1 MQLLAPS
8 FKLKAMQPQTF
19 IFFGPSG
26 SGKGTQA
33 NLLIEKLK
41 QVDPD
46 RKVLYLETGG
56 KLREFSKQESFS
68 AKKTKEVIDSG
79 GLMPEFLPIWIWSQ
93 FFVDNMTGDEHLV
106 IDGISRKLHE
116 AWILDTALQ
125 FYNRIQPVVIS
136 IIVSPEW
143 ATDRLEE
150 RGRVDDKAEEIKR
163 RMEWYEKSVKPAL
176 EHFKSNSY
184 YKFIEVNGEQDREDV
199 HREILSKINL

>member
-1 MQLLAPS
+1 MIN
-8 FKLKAMQPQTF
+8 PQTF

-33 NLLIEKLK
+33 KLLIEKLK
-41 QVDPD
+41 EKDPNTE
-46 RKVLYLETGG
+46 VLYLETGQ
-56 KLREFSKQESFS
+56 KLREFAKEQSFS
-68 AKKTKEVIDSG
+68 AQKTKEVIDSG

-93 FFVDNMTGDEHLV
+93 FFVDNMTGAEHLV
-106 IDGISRKLHE
+106 VDGISRKLHE
-116 AWILDTALQ
+116 AWILDTALR
-125 FYNRIQPVVIS
+125 FYSRVEPVVIS

-176 EHFKSNSY
+176 EHFKTNSY
-184 YKFIEVNGEQDREDV
+184 YKFVEINGEQSIEAV
-199 HREILSKINL
+199 HKEILEKINL

>member
-1 MQLLAPS
+1 MIN
-8 FKLKAMQPQTF
+8 PQTF

-33 NLLIEKLK
+33 KLLIEKLK
-41 QVDPD
+41 EKDPNTE
-46 RKVLYLETGG
+46 VLYLETGQ
-56 KLREFSKQESFS
+56 KLREFAKEQSFS
-68 AKKTKEVIDSG
+68 AQKTKEVIDSG

-93 FFVDNMTGDEHLV
+93 FFVDNMTGAEHLV
-106 IDGISRKLHE
+106 VDGISRKLHE

-125 FYNRIQPVVIS
+125 FYGRVTPIVIS

-176 EHFKSNSY
+176 EHFKTNSY
-184 YKFIEVNGEQDREDV
+184 YKFVEINGEQSIEAV
-199 HREILSKINL
+199 HKEILEKINF